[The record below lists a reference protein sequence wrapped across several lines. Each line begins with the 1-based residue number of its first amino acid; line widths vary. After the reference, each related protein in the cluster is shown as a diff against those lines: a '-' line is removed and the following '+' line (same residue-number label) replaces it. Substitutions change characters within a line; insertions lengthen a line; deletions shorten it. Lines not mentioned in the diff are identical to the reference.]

1 MAGGVREQ
9 QSRGVVVT
17 LVFVLISAGLIFVAT
32 KGILYAAV
40 AVVLAAYIA
49 FVITFGT
56 RVTGIACMMAAFA
69 TAPAYRGLE
78 QMIGG
83 IPPCDAF
90 VIIGVIHLLP
100 TFAGNRIKLP
110 AVYLLGLLIMSVM
123 SLVSVIV
130 TGDLLIN
137 AFYAVQ
143 WLFFIGLLPILV
155 AWWRPEFKVIHLMLW
170 SYLGGHLIST
180 AYAFAEGAVHAGR
193 YDGLTHHPNAFGL
206 AGLTS
211 IVIVLYF
218 VRVYRNFLARLFM
231 LGFVATS
238 LLSIVISGSRASIL
252 VLVVIVLL
260 IPLVERSAVT
270 GVVWVALGALG
281 ALSIPYIINIFG
293 EESAI
298 GRLTGSGTASAS
310 DAVRT
315 EGLKVGF
322 DRLWSSPIFGS
333 GFNKVEEFHNVFL
346 EAAIAIGFIGLIG
359 YLMVL
364 YKLARPL
371 FSAHPL
377 KRLSYMVWVYMGVGP
392 TFPGLWDRTVWV
404 PASLAAL
411 AMLAPY
417 GQKDESAPADP
428 EVEPAHP
435 VTPRLPVSPGR
446 A

>member
-1 MAGGVREQ
+1 MVTQVRGR
-9 QSRGVVVT
+9 SSGVVAT
-17 LVFVLISAGLIFVAT
+17 LIAVLLASGLIFVAT
-32 KGILYAAV
+32 KGLLYAVV
-40 AVVLAAYIA
+40 AVVLAAYLA
-49 FVITFGT
+49 FVVAFGS

-100 TFAGNRIKLP
+100 TFVGNKLKLP
-110 AVYLLGLLIMSVM
+110 TVYLSGLLIMSVM

-143 WLFFIGLLPILV
+143 WLFFIGVLPILV
-155 AWWRPEFKVIHLMLW
+155 AWWRPELKAINLMLW

-180 AYAFAEGAVHAGR
+180 AYAFVEGPIHAGR

-218 VRVYRNFLARLFM
+218 VPIYRGFFVRVVL

-238 LLSIVISGSRASIL
+238 LLSIVISGSRASII

-260 IPLVERSAVT
+260 VPLVERSAVT
-270 GVVWVALGALG
+270 GFAWVGLGALG
-281 ALSIPYIINIFG
+281 VLSIPYIIDIFG

-298 GRLTGSGTASAS
+298 GRLAGSGTASAS

-322 DRLWSSPIFGS
+322 DRLWSSPIVGS

-346 EAAIAIGFIGLIG
+346 EAAIAVGFIGLIG

-377 KRLSYMVWVYMGVGP
+377 RRLSYMVWVYMGVGP

-417 GQKDESAPADP
+417 VRKKHDAPADLV
-428 EVEPAHP
+428 VEPAREA
-435 VTPRLPVSPGR
+435 VPRAVSPGR